1 MTYTRGIV
9 GRKDVAPSPFPFV
22 HVYHV
27 SRPDCMTSL
36 VDISNDTAHVE
47 NNFINDDTCQGPAGK
62 SDTSGYRPTSLRPP
76 SLNLVFENPSDTS
89 PEGPKHT
96 PKVLAHSRHSYYDTP
111 FMTPA
116 SRTGPPR
123 SLSFSYNYPIPSS
136 FSSRS
141 YINRDNC
148 DILEEPRRLRAS
160 TDAGTRD
167 ERSAYDLSPRETQFR
182 GPFDAIPPEPKVR
195 EPRDRQKSPSLWDG
209 LKSRWLPDSLTG
221 SPSEET
227 SGAEWGKEKAKDDA
241 QPNEGPLSRKVSTAV
256 ASGSGSVL
264 ARSASMAT
272 QSKGKVLERR
282 DSQPQS
288 PGNKSPSTGWNRL
301 RFLLP
306 HVVSS
311 AAKEPAPSAVAPG
324 GVNITDELTVGGLS
338 ALILR
343 LWFERDE
350 RGRRR
355 VPILLHRLRIR
366 VSDSLHPLHRSHS
379 VFRIECEYANGA
391 MRWVIYRQLRDFVSL
406 HAHFAVSNAY
416 NHNIEKLP
424 EFPRTSM
431 VSLV

>member
-1 MTYTRGIV
+1 
-9 GRKDVAPSPFPFV
+9 
-22 HVYHV
+22 
-27 SRPDCMTSL
+27 MTSL
-36 VDISNDTAHVE
+36 VDISNDTAHAE
-47 NNFINDDTCQGPAGK
+47 NNFIDDDTCQGAAGK
-62 SDTSGYRPTSLRPP
+62 SDTSGDRPTTLKPP
-76 SLNLVFENPSDTS
+76 PPNLVFEDPSDTN

-96 PKVLAHSRHSYYDTP
+96 PRASAHSRHSYYDTP

-123 SLSFSYNYPIPSS
+123 SLSFSYIHPIPTS

-141 YINRDNC
+141 YIDRDDY
-148 DILEEPRRLRAS
+148 DILEEPRRPRAS
-160 TDAGTRD
+160 TVDNGVRD
-167 ERSAYDLSPRETQFR
+167 GPSAYDRTPRETQFR
-182 GPFDAIPPEPKVR
+182 GPFDAMPPEQKAR
-195 EPRDRQKSPSLWDG
+195 EPRDRQKSTSLWDG
-209 LKSRWLPDSLTG
+209 FKSRWLPDSLTG

-227 SGAEWGKEKAKDDA
+227 SGAEWGKEKEKDNA
-241 QPNEGPLSRKVSTAV
+241 QPNGGSLSRKVSTAV
-256 ASGSGSVL
+256 ASGSGSGPGLVL
-264 ARSASMAT
+264 ARTVSMST
-272 QSKGKVLERR
+272 QGKGKGRR
-282 DSQPQS
+282 DSQSLS

-301 RFLLP
+301 RSLLP
-306 HVVSS
+306 HVISPT
-311 AAKEPAPSAVAPG
+311 AKEPAPSALAPG

-366 VSDSLHPLHRSHS
+366 VSDSLHPLHGSHS

-406 HAHFAVSNAY
+406 HAHFAVTNVY
-416 NHNIEKLP
+416 NRNIEKLP

-431 VSLV
+431 FSTV